1 VDWFFPRLVREFCN
15 DNQTTTIMFSPAYFF
30 YLPSAVILYSPTASG
45 AEQVS
50 KTNHL
55 IETLLLEEFPVVGS
69 EPVGY
74 DKRGRRYEL
83 Q

>member
-1 VDWFFPRLVREFCN
+1 M
-15 DNQTTTIMFSPAYFF
+15 ISPAHFF

-45 AEQVS
+45 AAQVS

-55 IETLLLEEFPVVGS
+55 IETLQLEESQLVGS
-69 EPVGY
+69 EPCQLATSVVKDMNWG
-74 DKRGRRYEL
+74 L

>member
-1 VDWFFPRLVREFCN
+1 
-15 DNQTTTIMFSPAYFF
+15 MFSPAYFF

-74 DKRGRRYEL
+74 DRDKRGRRYEL
-83 Q
+83 GTTVVEIQIVVRAALEHGA